1 MMHSEFC
8 KISGQE
14 VSYKVYKEKFEPMY
28 TSLDI
33 EKREFIKFMMP
44 VIKEVA
50 KQERIAREAEQ
61 RRNQKLVFVSN
72 GIKTPNLCYYL
83 GDFFKMVGC
92 DIRSG
97 KVLVREL
104 TDDEFKNEVAPCH
117 SAYLNGVYDFLEE
130 QVMIVKG

>member
-14 VSYKVYKEKFEPMY
+14 VSCKVYKEKFEPMY

-33 EKREFIKFMMP
+33 EKREFIEFMMP

-72 GIKTPNLCYYL
+72 GTKTPNLCYYL
-83 GDFFKMVGC
+83 GGFFKMVGC

-97 KVLVREL
+97 KALVREL
-104 TDDEFKNEVAPCH
+104 TDDEVKNEVAPSHC
-117 SAYLNGVYDFLEE
+117 AYLNGLYDFLEE
-130 QVMIVKG
+130 QVMVVKG